1 MNKIEKPTLDD
12 MGRAIGGT
20 VKIKLTKLSEAPDPL
35 HPNNIKEGEYRIGY
49 IPKGYDP
56 VVGKSFVLPS
66 VIDINGT
73 AVHPGHWFITSEVQE
88 VIDPFTFRTLNS
100 VYKIEI
106 L

>member
-1 MNKIEKPTLDD
+1 MNKIQKPTLDD
-12 MGRAIGGT
+12 MGQALGGN

-49 IPKGYDP
+49 IPEGHTP
-56 VVGKSFVLPS
+56 QIGKSFMLPS
-66 VIDINGT
+66 VININGD
-73 AVHPGHWFITSEVQE
+73 AVHPGHCFITSEVQE
-88 VIDPFTFRTLNS
+88 IIDSLTFRTLNS